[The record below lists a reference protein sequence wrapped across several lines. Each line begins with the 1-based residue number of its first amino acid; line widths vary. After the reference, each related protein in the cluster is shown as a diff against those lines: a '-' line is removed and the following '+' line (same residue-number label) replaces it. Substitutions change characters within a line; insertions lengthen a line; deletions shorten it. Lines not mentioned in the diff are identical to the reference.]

1 MTADWDL
8 PMAKIVETEAE
19 MDEASRV
26 RSIYRKELLK
36 QARRVKQLEKV
47 AVVCAE
53 RLICHRLCNH
63 WGQADWD
70 AVDAVRDVMPNDS
83 ITGG

>member
-1 MTADWDL
+1 MPADWDI

-36 QARRVKQLEKV
+36 QARRVKRLEKAV
-47 AVVCAE
+47 AEMSKA
-53 RLICHRLCNH
+53 
-63 WGQADWD
+63 QQ
-70 AVDAVRDVMPNDS
+70 
-83 ITGG
+83 GGKMGE